1 MTTNEH
7 LIIGLRDVEKAAQER
22 TFHLTDDFFQHLDQE
37 EIVGGNVAVTVSVRT
52 AAGGSFRFAYHIEGQ
67 VRVVCDRC
75 LEEVSL
81 PVVFDDVVKVCND
94 DDYED
99 NGEAVVIPSSQ
110 LTYDMAWDI
119 YELIDVH
126 LPLQRVHPEGEC
138 NADMLSRFSIEED
151 SDNDDF

>member
-1 MTTNEH
+1 M
-7 LIIGLRDVEKAAQER
+7 
-22 TFHLTDDFFQHLDQE
+22 
-37 EIVGGNVAVTVSVRT
+37 AVTVSVRT
-52 AAGGSFRFAYHIEGQ
+52 AAGDSFRFAYHIEGQ